1 MFKIFPITIHDG
13 RKIPLIKGWQEA
25 ATNEPEAIELWKN
38 LFRDKLKY
46 WGIPCGPA
54 NDLFVLDADV
64 KTGGLETIKTLVL
77 PSTTTQRTMSGGLH
91 FLFRYPRD
99 GKHYGNRVGFMPG
112 LDTRGA
118 GGFIVYYGTDQTP
131 IADAPQWLLD
141 AVVSAPVEVQG
152 ATVKV
157 APEIAQAIIEKSL
170 EAIREA
176 PEGESNNVLNTE
188 AFKIG
193 QLVASES
200 ITMEYAEAALF
211 RAAKERGKPDYE
223 AKASLRREGA
233 AKPELDKIV
242 GLRVGA
248 DDYMTKPFSLAELTA
263 RVYAVIGAV
272 ARGADPEPSRGE
284 LLDYLTRE
292 VVPHLRTEERMVYN
306 LARGAG
312 ERGLVAAM
320 EVDHR
325 ALLRQV
331 ESIKK
336 AATPLEAAM
345 AARAFLVLFALRMEK
360 EEKVLLPVLAA
371 QGLDVRELIEG
382 RPEIVGTPSPG

>member
-1 MFKIFPITIHDG
+1 MGEPVMNERGTNSIT
-13 RKIPLIKGWQEA
+13 KA
-25 ATNEPEAIELWKN
+25 AEEHHAELW
-38 LFRDKLKY
+38 
-46 WGIPCGPA
+46 
-54 NDLFVLDADV
+54 
-64 KTGGLETIKTLVL
+64 
-77 PSTTTQRTMSGGLH
+77 
-91 FLFRYPRD
+91 
-99 GKHYGNRVGFMPG
+99 
-112 LDTRGA
+112 
-118 GGFIVYYGTDQTP
+118 
-131 IADAPQWLLD
+131 
-141 AVVSAPVEVQG
+141 
-152 ATVKV
+152 
-157 APEIAQAIIEKSL
+157 
-170 EAIREA
+170 
-176 PEGESNNVLNTE
+176 
-188 AFKIG
+188 
-193 QLVASES
+193 
-200 ITMEYAEAALF
+200 
-211 RAAKERGKPDYE
+211 
-223 AKASLRREGA
+223 
-233 AKPELDKIV
+233 
-242 GLRVGA
+242 
-248 DDYMTKPFSLAELTA
+248 AELTA

-360 EEKVLLPVLAA
+360 EEKVLLPVLAE